1 MKFSNYTPAV
11 APNSANPGAVHAQS
25 IPTERPSGSR
35 GYEAMAAAFGQITGM
50 LQKKQ
55 DEDDAA
61 DVMKARN
68 EIMTSLTGQLYGE
81 NGLMTT
87 GVGEN
92 AKGLTDRV
100 SQAINET
107 FDKVSKNYNPRVRRA
122 LQGNLNENM
131 ANYQRLAGQQEGR
144 EATKVKDLTY
154 ASNLQQSVDLAIAN
168 YNDDQILGS
177 TVNDVLRMVDYRAA
191 DQGFSPAMR
200 LQERKNVL
208 TSIYGGAI
216 QNAID
221 NEDMTKAD
229 MILSQHGHEMN
240 QTETMKYQRVLRK
253 EQKTIQE
260 RDEFDALKK
269 QFTKADGSIDYVAM
283 EQEIERRSRE
293 KKWIGGSGG
302 GGSISTIDGL
312 MAAIGGQE
320 SGGDYDAENGR
331 TGAHGKYQI
340 MPKNWPSWAEEAGL
354 GADAP
359 RTPENQEAVA
369 KYKLSQYLQQY
380 GPEGAMVAW
389 YSGPANAERWA
400 NGESTDIYGRSWD
413 AKNGNGDEPSIRE
426 YVQQVSARG
435 GGSGDQTYNMP
446 TQGANIDEQVSA
458 LTPQFQAELPTIGG
472 ILKNKFGV
480 DPVVSSGGR
489 TREHNAEVGGAEHSD
504 HIIGENGGNAVDIVF
519 DCSDEKAQQILDYFE
534 GTGAFR
540 YVDYHDVGSGYH
552 LHLGGLQK
560 SLSGAGGGGEGHY
573 TNAHDS
579 GWYSRMMTR
588 LKADRADY
596 MSGQEMAKRD
606 KISAYTDQLKGAD
619 ATTAAAIVA
628 QVKDTEDFDV
638 YHAVLNADKVYHK
651 DTYAETETGRA
662 GETVADKD
670 SSKEETRGGNAA
682 DVMAAQLGRGASVSS
697 ELLVKVRNYNR
708 LNQEEWD
715 HLHSKEI
722 QGKLADMIDKND
734 GDLQATYNQLAAE
747 YGERAAAQI
756 IATVDDGYFEK

>member
-1 MKFSNYTPAV
+1 
-11 APNSANPGAVHAQS
+11 
-25 IPTERPSGSR
+25 
-35 GYEAMAAAFGQITGM
+35 
-50 LQKKQ
+50 
-55 DEDDAA
+55 
-61 DVMKARN
+61 
-68 EIMTSLTGQLYGE
+68 
-81 NGLMTT
+81 
-87 GVGEN
+87 
-92 AKGLTDRV
+92 
-100 SQAINET
+100 
-107 FDKVSKNYNPRVRRA
+107 
-122 LQGNLNENM
+122 
-131 ANYQRLAGQQEGR
+131 
-144 EATKVKDLTY
+144 
-154 ASNLQQSVDLAIAN
+154 
-168 YNDDQILGS
+168 
-177 TVNDVLRMVDYRAA
+177 
-191 DQGFSPAMR
+191 
-200 LQERKNVL
+200 
-208 TSIYGGAI
+208 
-216 QNAID
+216 
-221 NEDMTKAD
+221 
-229 MILSQHGHEMN
+229 
-240 QTETMKYQRVLRK
+240 
-253 EQKTIQE
+253 
-260 RDEFDALKK
+260 
-269 QFTKADGSIDYVAM
+269 
-283 EQEIERRSRE
+283 
-293 KKWIGGSGG
+293 
-302 GGSISTIDGL
+302 
-312 MAAIGGQE
+312 
-320 SGGDYDAENGR
+320 
-331 TGAHGKYQI
+331 
-340 MPKNWPSWAEEAGL
+340 
-354 GADAP
+354 
-359 RTPENQEAVA
+359 
-369 KYKLSQYLQQY
+369 
-380 GPEGAMVAW
+380 
-389 YSGPANAERWA
+389 
-400 NGESTDIYGRSWD
+400 
-413 AKNGNGDEPSIRE
+413 
-426 YVQQVSARG
+426 
-435 GGSGDQTYNMP
+435 MP